1 MAGAASLDAPGRHP
15 LRRKVAMAP
24 KLHVIVA
31 STRPTRL
38 GPSVARWF
46 EGFAREHGGFDPVL
60 VDIAEFNLPVFDE
73 PKHPLA
79 RQYQHEHTKRWSESV
94 AAADAYAFVMP
105 EYNYFPPS
113 SLVNA
118 LDYLVAEWTYKPA
131 GLVSYGGV
139 SGGLR
144 AAQAV
149 KLLLT
154 TLKVMP
160 IPEGVAV
167 PNFQQFL
174 DEGGAFRPNELV
186 EKSATTML
194 NELLRWAEALKPLR
208 AG

>member
-1 MAGAASLDAPGRHP
+1 MP
-15 LRRKVAMAP
+15 P
-24 KLHVIVA
+24 KLHVIIS
-31 STRPTRL
+31 STRPSRL

-46 EGFAREHGGFDPVL
+46 EGFARQHGGFEPVL

-167 PNFQQFL
+167 PNFQQFMQE
-174 DEGGAFRPNELV
+174 DGAFKPNELV
-186 EKSATTML
+186 EKSADTML
-194 NELLRWAEALKPLR
+194 GELLRWAEALKPLR
-208 AG
+208 DRAA

>member
-1 MAGAASLDAPGRHP
+1 MA
-15 LRRKVAMAP
+15 LR
-24 KLHVIVA
+24 LHVIVS
-31 STRPTRL
+31 STRPGRL
-38 GPSVARWF
+38 GPSIARWF
-46 EGFAREHGGFDPVL
+46 EGFARQHGGLDPVL
-60 VDIAEFNLPVFDE
+60 VDLADFGLPVYDE
-73 PKHPLA
+73 PKHPLT
-79 RQYQHEHTKRWSESV
+79 RQYQHEHTKRWSASV

-105 EYNYFPPS
+105 EYNYFPPA

-160 IPEGVAV
+160 IPEGVAI
-167 PNFQQFL
+167 PNFQQFM
-174 DEGGAFRPNELV
+174 DDAGTFRPNELI
-186 EKSATTML
+186 EKSAATML
-194 NELLRWAEALKPLR
+194 GELARWAEALEPLR
-208 AG
+208 TG